1 MAKRILIADD
11 SSFMRTILKKVL
23 LPAGYDIAGEAANG
37 LEAVERFTELKPDLV
52 ILDVTMPEIDGIEA
66 LRRIMTLDPEAL
78 CIICSAIG
86 QRWMIVQAIEYGA
99 KDFIVKPFQADRIL
113 TAIDNTFANAEP
125 PEEDDY

>member
-1 MAKRILIADD
+1 
-11 SSFMRTILKKVL
+11 
-23 LPAGYDIAGEAANG
+23 
-37 LEAVERFTELKPDLV
+37 
-52 ILDVTMPEIDGIEA
+52 
-66 LRRIMTLDPEAL
+66 MTLDPEAL